1 MLRTK
6 LFLALVFSCLVL
18 AGCGRSTHVYT
29 DSKAVKIDAISHVTD
44 GDFLVVSA
52 VLVNDDDDEINHA
65 VYRMLWFD
73 ENGAMI
79 EQSSW
84 RPVVVKGG
92 APVYVKER
100 STVPGAKEYT
110 LLISNDAS

>member
-1 MLRTK
+1 
-6 LFLALVFSCLVL
+6 
-18 AGCGRSTHVYT
+18 
-29 DSKAVKIDAISHVTD
+29 
-44 GDFLVVSA
+44 
-52 VLVNDDDDEINHA
+52 
-65 VYRMLWFD
+65 MLWFD

-79 EQSSW
+79 EQTSW